1 MQETR
6 FLTLLQHCGDYSA
19 QNTLVRCIDGMFT
32 AAGCQESVISLNAG
46 VMLV

>member
-19 QNTLVRCIDGMFT
+19 QNTLLRCIEGMFT
-32 AAGCQESVISLNAG
+32 DAGCQESVISLNAG
-46 VMLV
+46 AMLV